1 MDLLPQFQTLHS
13 YLLSA
18 PWSGLISILLLLG
31 CAAYG
36 TCAIRLFIS
45 DTSFKDRAPFL
56 GPVVGAA
63 LLASFAFPWVL
74 FGSHI
79 AQVLKA
85 LGFITVAVGLCFLI
99 YVCLLSRRLSRLRN
113 YFAFCGFKNLGIL
126 LLGLLA
132 AYGLLSL
139 APSTDADSLDYHL
152 GVALQV
158 LNAGGWIFAP
168 EWFHSRLAGSGE
180 VLNAIGLSI
189 GAEQF
194 GSLLQFSGLLAI
206 VSLLIPSG
214 LSNSKLSSPAIFAI
228 IFAASPALLQLI
240 SSSKP
245 LLLPVAMTTLAF
257 ALILK
262 NPEHRKAHFL
272 LACFLVMSASQMKL
286 NFLMSGCVV
295 GLMGLVL
302 MQRAGHL
309 RFALLV
315 GVLSACFIM
324 LPYALWKSI
333 HFGGSIM
340 DALLMPFPGEWPG
353 YEHFELALR
362 NWRESA
368 LAFPFSLV
376 FTTSPGLISTTLGIG
391 PILAMIGLVGLVR
404 KDARFPIA
412 LAIISILLV
421 TILGVAIG
429 QSGARFYLE
438 PFAWALLLLS
448 WQRPTPSL
456 FSNRIV
462 LGVVVCQALLTF
474 SLIIFGIYALL
485 PGALSPTWRSHV
497 MERSANE
504 EMQWAASILPA
515 DAVLLSEARSKALS
529 PVSFVSLDWAIH
541 VNLNSIDAKPYLD
554 EVVERRVTH
563 ILVKGDPEVS
573 PWRGCFGQL
582 VDGPFKAHMATRN
595 PLNRGQ
601 AYDVWLYQF
610 KSSELPGC
618 LTKK

>member
-1 MDLLPQFQTLHS
+1 MPQFQTLQS

-36 TCAIRLFIS
+36 TSAIRLFIS

-85 LGFITVAVGLCFLI
+85 LGFITAAVGLCFLI
-99 YVCLLSRRLSRLRN
+99 YICWLSCRLSRLRN
-113 YFAFCGFKNLGIL
+113 CFVFCGFKKLDIL
-126 LLGLLA
+126 LLGLVA
-132 AYGLLSL
+132 AYSLLSL

-152 GVALQV
+152 GIALQV
-158 LNAGGWIFAP
+158 LNTGGWIFTP

-189 GAEQF
+189 GVEQF

-206 VSLLIPSG
+206 VSLLVPG
-214 LSNSKLSSPAIFAI
+214 ERPNSNLSSAAIFAI

-240 SSSKP
+240 SASKP

-286 NFLMSGCVV
+286 NFLMSGCVI
-295 GLMGLVL
+295 GTMGLVL

-309 RFALLV
+309 RFALLA
-315 GVLSACFIM
+315 GVSLACFIM

-333 HFGGSIM
+333 HFGGSIV
-340 DALLMPFPGEWPG
+340 DALLMPFPGGWPG

-362 NWRESA
+362 NWREST
-368 LAFPFSLV
+368 LSFPFSLV
-376 FTTSPGLISTTLGIG
+376 FTTSPGLITTTLGIG
-391 PILAMIGLVGLVR
+391 PILAMIGLAILVR
-404 KDARFPIA
+404 KGTKFPLS
-412 LAIISILLV
+412 LACIGILLV
-421 TILGVAIG
+421 TILGIAIG

-438 PFAWALLLLS
+438 PFAWMLLLLS
-448 WQRPTPSL
+448 WQRPVSPL

-462 LGVVVCQALLTF
+462 WGAVVCQALLTL

-485 PGALSPTWRSHV
+485 PGAFSPAWRNHV
-497 MERSANE
+497 MEKSANE
-504 EMQWAASILPA
+504 YAEMQWAASILPA

-541 VNLNSIDAKPYLD
+541 MDLNSVDAKPYLD

-563 ILVKGDPEVS
+563 ILVKGDPEGS
-573 PWRGCFGQL
+573 PWRGCFGRFM
-582 VDGPFKAHMATRN
+582 DGPFKAHMATRN

-618 LTKK
+618 LAKK

>member
-1 MDLLPQFQTLHS
+1 MPQFQTLHS

-18 PWSGLISILLLLG
+18 PWSGIISILLLLG

-45 DTSFKDRAPFL
+45 DTSFKGRALFL

-85 LGFITVAVGLCFLI
+85 LGFITAAVGLCFLTYI
-99 YVCLLSRRLSRLRN
+99 CLLSCRLSRLRN
-113 YFAFCGFKNLGIL
+113 YFAFCGFKKLDIL
-126 LLGLLA
+126 LLGLVA

-152 GVALQV
+152 GIALQV
-158 LNAGGWIFAP
+158 LNTGSWIFAP

-206 VSLLIPSG
+206 VSLLVPG
-214 LSNSKLSSPAIFAI
+214 ERPNSNLSSAAIFAI

-240 SSSKP
+240 SASKP

-262 NPEHRKAHFL
+262 NSEHRKAHFL

-333 HFGGSIM
+333 HFGGSIV
-340 DALLMPFPGEWPG
+340 DALLMPFPGDWPG
-353 YEHFELALR
+353 YERFELALR
-362 NWRESA
+362 NWREST
-368 LAFPFSLV
+368 LVFPFSLV
-376 FTTSPGLISTTLGIG
+376 FTTSPGLVSTTLGIG
-391 PILAMIGLVGLVR
+391 PILTMIGLVGLVR

-412 LAIISILLV
+412 LAFIGILLV

-448 WQRPTPSL
+448 WQKPAPSL

-462 LGVVVCQALLTF
+462 LVAVVCQALLTF

-485 PGALSPTWRSHV
+485 PGALSPAWRSHV

-504 EMQWAASILPA
+504 YAEMQWAASILPA
-515 DAVLLSEARSKALS
+515 DAVLLSEARSKALA
-529 PVSFVSLDWAIH
+529 PVSFVSLDWATH
-541 VNLNSIDAKPYLD
+541 VDLGSNDARPYLD
-554 EVVERRVTH
+554 KIVDRGVTH
-563 ILVKGDPEVS
+563 ILVKGDPKSS

-582 VDGPFKAHMATRN
+582 VEGPFKARMATRN
-595 PLNRGQ
+595 PLNSGPT
-601 AYDVWLYQF
+601 YDVWLYRF
-610 KSSELPGC
+610 NSDKLPGC
-618 LTKK
+618 LTEK

>member
-1 MDLLPQFQTLHS
+1 MPQFQTLQS

-18 PWSGLISILLLLG
+18 PWPGLISILLLFG

-36 TCAIRLFIS
+36 TFVIRLLIS
-45 DTSFKDRAPFL
+45 DAYFKDRAPFL
-56 GPVVGAA
+56 GSVIGAA

-74 FGSHI
+74 FGSHVV
-79 AQVLKA
+79 QVLKA
-85 LGFITVAVGLCFLI
+85 LGFITATVGLCFLTYI
-99 YVCLLSRRLSRLRN
+99 CLLSCRLSRLRN
-113 YFAFCGFKNLGIL
+113 YFAFCGFKNLGIV
-126 LLGLLA
+126 LLGLVFS
-132 AYGLLSL
+132 YGLLSL

-152 GVALQV
+152 GIALQV
-158 LNAGGWIFAP
+158 LNTGGWIFAP

-206 VSLLIPSG
+206 VSLLVPDER
-214 LSNSKLSSPAIFAI
+214 SNPNFSSPAIFAI

-240 SSSKP
+240 SASKP

-257 ALILK
+257 ALIIK
-262 NPEHRKAHFL
+262 NLEHRKAHFL

-295 GLMGLVL
+295 GLMSLVL
-302 MQRAGHL
+302 MRRAGHL
-309 RFALLV
+309 RFALLA
-315 GVLSACFIM
+315 GVLLACFIM

-333 HFGGSIM
+333 HFGGSIL
-340 DALLMPFPGEWPG
+340 DALLMPFPGGWPG
-353 YEHFELALR
+353 YGHFELALR

-391 PILAMIGLVGLVR
+391 PILAMIGLVGLVY
-404 KDARFPIA
+404 KDARPPISS
-412 LAIISILLV
+412 LAFIGVLIV
-421 TILGVAIG
+421 TILGVVIG

-438 PFAWALLLLS
+438 PFAWILLLLS
-448 WQRPTPSL
+448 WQKPASSL

-462 LGVVVCQALLTF
+462 LIAVLCQALLTL
-474 SLIIFGIYALL
+474 SLIIFGIYALF
-485 PGALSPTWRSHV
+485 PGALSPAWRSHV

-504 EMQWAASILPA
+504 YAEMQWAAAILPA
-515 DAVLLSEARSKALS
+515 DAVLLSEARSKALA
-529 PVSFVSLDWAIH
+529 PVSFVSLDWATH
-541 VNLNSIDAKPYLD
+541 VNLDSIDARPYLD
-554 EVVERRVTH
+554 QIVDRGVTH
-563 ILVKGDPEVS
+563 ILVKGDPKSS

-582 VDGPFKAHMATRN
+582 VDGPFKARMATRN
-595 PLNRGQ
+595 PLNSGP
-601 AYDVWLYQF
+601 AYDVWLYRF
-610 KSSELPGC
+610 NSNELPGC
-618 LTKK
+618 LTEK